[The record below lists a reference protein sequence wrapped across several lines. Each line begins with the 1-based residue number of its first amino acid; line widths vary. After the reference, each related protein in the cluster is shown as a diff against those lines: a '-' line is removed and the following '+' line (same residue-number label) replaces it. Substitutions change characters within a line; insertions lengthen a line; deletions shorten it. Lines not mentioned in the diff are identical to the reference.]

1 LVLPTTVR
9 DEALRL
15 RELLKFEFLFSA
27 RAQFDKELADEVRLI
42 GRVEDTSKA
51 ARAADVRGLL
61 EKADLLLA
69 HLVLRPFLDAY
80 HIVADRLAAY
90 DDESFDEDA
99 FLAECLEVGKQW
111 ELQRRIAS
119 AESRSMELFKTALR
133 LARHRELVD
142 GFDDQDVAQR
152 RREFLDEIAA
162 AVRRVNTIAG
172 LAGMR

>member
-1 LVLPTTVR
+1 VR
-9 DEALRL
+9 DEALKL

-27 RAQFDKELADEVRLI
+27 RAQFEKELADEVRLL
-42 GRVEDTSKA
+42 GRVDDTSKA
-51 ARAADVRGLL
+51 ASAGDVRGLL
-61 EKADLLLA
+61 EKADVLLA

-80 HIVADRLAAY
+80 HIVADRLADY

-133 LARHRELVD
+133 LARHRELLD
-142 GFDDQDVAQR
+142 GVADPDIARR
-152 RREFLDEIAA
+152 RREFAEEIAA
-162 AVRRVNTIAG
+162 AVRRVNTIAE
-172 LAGMR
+172 LARTQ

>member
-1 LVLPTTVR
+1 VLPTTVR

>member
-1 LVLPTTVR
+1 
-9 DEALRL
+9 
-15 RELLKFEFLFSA
+15 
-27 RAQFDKELADEVRLI
+27 
-42 GRVEDTSKA
+42 
-51 ARAADVRGLL
+51 VRGLL
-61 EKADLLLA
+61 EKADVLLA

-80 HIVADRLAAY
+80 HIVADRLADH

-142 GFDDQDVAQR
+142 AREDLDIARR
-152 RREFLDEIAA
+152 RREFADEIAA
-162 AVRRVNTIAG
+162 AVRRVNTIAE
-172 LAGMR
+172 LARTR